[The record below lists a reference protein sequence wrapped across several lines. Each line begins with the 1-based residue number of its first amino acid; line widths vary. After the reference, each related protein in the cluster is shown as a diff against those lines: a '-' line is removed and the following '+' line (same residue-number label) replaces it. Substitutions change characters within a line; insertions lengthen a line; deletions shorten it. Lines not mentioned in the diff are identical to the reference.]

1 MIENTRPC
9 ESEAFGLALYSQL
22 TGKGHLPPDE
32 IHNHV
37 TKDDDKVIF
46 KDIVFDDEVLFEQIL
61 DNPCNYR
68 KHMEII
74 NCVFASDVFIDKS
87 FESLVI
93 DRCCFEGKFYINKQY
108 SMQKR
113 VLKVDALSIKNSKFH
128 GNFKL
133 HNVELKNF
141 ILQDVDFER
150 NADFFKTKFLT
161 SSQIVF
167 HAVNFRALA
176 LFGDTVF
183 KEHLLFEYVTFEGYS
198 HFRNAVFNKGLNLEY
213 ANIEKEM
220 NFFGIS
226 GLDAQESRSAT
237 SRETYRTVKYQLQK
251 VGNIIDANKYHTLEL
266 DKKRQD
272 ACFKMCD
279 SWTDIQDCV
288 VLLVH
293 KASSNYSTNWTIALG
308 WIVVVGF
315 ASSYGLSGKLWNPD
329 FYKFSSVLT
338 SFEDFNG
345 MYWLFI
351 LNKILLG
358 YLYYQFVSAVRK
370 DTKF

>member
-1 MIENTRPC
+1 MENSRPC
-9 ESEAFGLALYSQL
+9 ESEVFGLELYTQL
-22 TGKGHLPPDE
+22 TGKGHLPPEE

-37 TKDDDKVIF
+37 IKDDDKVIF
-46 KDIVFDDEVLFEQIL
+46 KDIVFDDEVLFEQVL

-74 NCVFASDVFIDKS
+74 NCVFARDVFINKS

-108 SMQKR
+108 NAKQRTLEIDNLS
-113 VLKVDALSIKNSKFH
+113 LKNTKFH

-133 HNVELKNF
+133 HNVELHNLT
-141 ILQDVDFER
+141 LQDVDFER

-198 HFRNAVFNKGLNLEY
+198 HFRNAVFKKGLNLEY

-226 GLDAQESRSAT
+226 GLEEKASRAKT

-251 VGNIIDANKYHTLEL
+251 VGNIIDANKYHALEL

-279 SWTDIQDCV
+279 SWNDFADCL

-293 KASSNYSTNWTIALG
+293 KASSNYSTNWAFAFG
-308 WIVVVGF
+308 WIVVVGL
-315 ASSYGLSGKLWNPD
+315 ATSYCLTGMLWNQE
-329 FYKFSSVLT
+329 FYLYSSVLT

-345 MYWLFI
+345 IYWLFI
-351 LNKILLG
+351 FNKILLG
-358 YLYYQFVSAVRK
+358 YLYYQFVTAVRK
-370 DTKF
+370 DTRK